1 MNVKPRL
8 TIVKYPI
15 KGKRIVRSKFAIMFI
30 VLIIVARLS
39 DCIDLLIPFVNIMLR
54 EKPVPTTKRIKAMLI
69 GVNLMNDINR
79 KPIPG
84 IIV

>member
-1 MNVKPRL
+1 MNVKPIL
-8 TIVKYPI
+8 IIVKYPI
-15 KGKRIVRSKFAIMFI
+15 KGKSIVRSKFATMFI

-54 EKPVPTTKRIKAMLI
+54 EKPVPITNRIKAMLI

>member
-54 EKPVPTTKRIKAMLI
+54 EKPVPITKRIKAMLI
-69 GVNLMNDINR
+69 GVNLMKDININ
-79 KPIPG
+79 PNPG